1 MKKIAFFDFDGTIT
15 TKDTFLEFIRFT
27 KGILPFYSGFLLH
40 AHWIAAY
47 KLGIVAPQVAKE
59 KVMRYFFKDTPLHV
73 FESYCENFARKS
85 LPALIRPGALQEI
98 LRLKR
103 EGAQVVIVS
112 ASPEN
117 WIQKWTTTVGVKLI
131 ASRLEVRD
139 GKITGRLTGKNCR
152 DEEKV
157 ARIKE
162 HYTLAEY
169 GEIYAY
175 GDTRGDLPMLKLATR
190 PHYKPFRRQ
199 A

>member
-27 KGILPFYSGFLLH
+27 KGLLPFCTGFLVN
-40 AHWIAAY
+40 APWIAAY
-47 KLGIVAPQVAKE
+47 QLGLVAPQVAKE
-59 KVMRYFFKDTPLHV
+59 KVLRFFFRNTPAAV
-73 FESYCENFARKS
+73 FESYCDNFARKR
-85 LPALIRPGALQEI
+85 LPALVRPRALQEI

-103 EGAQVVIVS
+103 EGTQVVIVS

-117 WIQKWTTTVGVKLI
+117 WITKWTSTIGVRLI
-131 ASRLEVRD
+131 ASRLEVKD
-139 GKITGRLTGKNCR
+139 GLITGKLTGKNCR

-162 HYTLAEY
+162 QYTLTDYE
-169 GEIYAY
+169 EIYAY
-175 GDTRGDLPMLKLATR
+175 GDTRGDLPMLKMATK
-190 PHYKPFRRQ
+190 PYYKPFRRG